1 MRYDVT
7 YQIAGDERTERV
19 EAPDAAAAAAAIHDA
34 HGRSAD
40 LFELISVQ
48 LLDEPSYP
56 LHTYANDESGGAPGG
71 RR

>member
-7 YQIAGDERTERV
+7 YQVAGEEHTDRV
-19 EAPDAAAAAAAIHDA
+19 EAPDAAAAAAAIHEA
-34 HGRSAD
+34 HGRSSD
-40 LFELISVQ
+40 MFELISVQ

-56 LHTYANDESGGAPGG
+56 LHTYANSDAGGGPSG

>member
-7 YQIAGDERTERV
+7 YQVAGEEHTERV
-19 EAPDAAAAAAAIHDA
+19 DAPDAAAAAAAIHDA
-34 HGRSAD
+34 HGRSSD
-40 LFELISVQ
+40 MFELISVQ

-56 LHTYANDESGGAPGG
+56 LHTYANSGGNGVPGG

>member
-7 YQIAGDERTERV
+7 YQVAGEQHTERID
-19 EAPDAAAAAAAIHDA
+19 APDAAAAAAAIHDA
-34 HGRSAD
+34 HGRSSD

-48 LLDEPSYP
+48 FLDEPSYP
-56 LHTYANDESGGAPGG
+56 LHTHANGGTVSVPGD

>member
-7 YQIAGDERTERV
+7 YQIAGEQRTDRV
-19 EAPDAAAAAAAIHDA
+19 DAPDAAAAAAAIHDA

-56 LHTYANDESGGAPGG
+56 LHTYANDDPGGVSGG

>member
-7 YQIAGDERTERV
+7 YQVAGEEHTDRV
-19 EAPDAAAAAAAIHDA
+19 DAPDAAAAAAAIHDA
-34 HGRSAD
+34 HGRTSE

-56 LHTYANDESGGAPGG
+56 LHTYANSDADGVPGD

>member
-7 YQIAGDERTERV
+7 YQVTGEEHTDRID
-19 EAPDAAAAAAAIHDA
+19 APDAAAAAAAVHEA
-34 HGRSAD
+34 HGRSSEH
-40 LFELISVQ
+40 FELISVH

-56 LHTYANDESGGAPGG
+56 LHTYAVDGISASG

>member
-7 YQIAGDERTERV
+7 YQIGGEERTDRV
-19 EAPDAAAAAAAIHDA
+19 EAPDAAAAAAAVHDA

-56 LHTYANDESGGAPGG
+56 LHTYANSEPGDVPGG